1 MKTVDKI
8 LHKIKREGAISA
20 RVLADEMSMTT
31 MGIRQHLQT
40 MEDDGLLDFS
50 DVRVKVGRPTRHW
63 SLTAEGHRRFADSH
77 GDLAISVIESV
88 ESLFGE
94 AGLTQVI
101 QQREEKTL
109 QQYRDALKDC
119 HNLKAK
125 LETLAY
131 LRENE
136 GYMAELQ
143 ETETGFL
150 LIENHCPICQAAKRC
165 PALCKSEKHIFK
177 TVLGD
182 DYVVTRDEHI
192 IEGQRRCTYNIQ
204 PKSTQ
209 ASSR

>member
-8 LHKIKREGAISA
+8 LHKIKREGAVSA
-20 RVLADEMSMTT
+20 RVLADEMGLTT
-31 MGIRQHLQT
+31 MGIRQHLQA
-40 MEDDGLLDFS
+40 MEDEGLLDFS
-50 DVRVKVGRPTRHW
+50 DIRVKVGRPTRHW

-77 GDLAISVIESV
+77 GDLAISVIDSV

-94 AGLTQVI
+94 AGLKKVI

-109 QQYRDALKDC
+109 QHYRDALKDC

-131 LRENE
+131 LRESE

-143 ETETGFL
+143 EIEEGFL

-165 PALCKSEKHIFK
+165 PALCKSEKNIFR

-182 DYVVTRDEHI
+182 EYLVTREEHI
-192 IEGQRRCTYNIQ
+192 IEGQRRCTYRV
-204 PKSTQ
+204 Q
-209 ASSR
+209 ARE

>member
-8 LHKIKREGAISA
+8 LHKIKREGAVSA
-20 RVLADEMSMTT
+20 RVLADEMGLTT
-31 MGIRQHLQT
+31 MGIRQHLQA
-40 MEDDGLLDFS
+40 MEDEGLLDFS
-50 DVRVKVGRPTRHW
+50 DIRVKVGRPTRHW

-77 GDLAISVIESV
+77 GDLAISVIDSV

-94 AGLTQVI
+94 AGLKKVI

-109 QQYRDALKDC
+109 QHYRDALKDC

-131 LRENE
+131 LRESE

-143 ETETGFL
+143 EIDDGFL

-165 PALCKSEKHIFK
+165 PALCKSEKNIFR

-182 DYVVTRDEHI
+182 EYQVSREEHI
-192 IEGQRRCTYNIQ
+192 IEGQRRCTY
-204 PKSTQ
+204 KVQ
-209 ASSR
+209 ARE